1 VPINFGSIYEKCG
14 NALGS
19 HITPI
24 IIAMDKRI
32 KPIIA
37 EI

>member
-1 VPINFGSIYEKCG
+1 MKNAE